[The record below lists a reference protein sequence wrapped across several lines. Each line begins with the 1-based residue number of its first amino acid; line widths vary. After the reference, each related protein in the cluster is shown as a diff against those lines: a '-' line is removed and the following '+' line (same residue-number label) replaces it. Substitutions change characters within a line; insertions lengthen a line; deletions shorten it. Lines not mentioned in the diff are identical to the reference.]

1 MRGMEAW
8 PIHVAGVQG
17 TVGKE
22 HEGGL
27 KSGDEDGNGN
37 IGFDGNGNGNWRWGM
52 EMEVDLDR
60 ARKQAACSVP
70 SVMKGGGDWG
80 GMWAD
85 LNPGNREVFRSTQS
99 LHEGGIG
106 N

>member
-1 MRGMEAW
+1 M
-8 PIHVAGVQG
+8 G
-17 TVGKE
+17 T
-22 HEGGL
+22 L
-27 KSGDEDGNGN
+27 DGN
-37 IGFDGNGNGNWRWGM
+37 GNGNGNWRWGM

-70 SVMKGGGDWG
+70 SVMKGGG
-80 GMWAD
+80 MWAD
-85 LNPGNREVFRSTQS
+85 LGPGSREVFRSTQS